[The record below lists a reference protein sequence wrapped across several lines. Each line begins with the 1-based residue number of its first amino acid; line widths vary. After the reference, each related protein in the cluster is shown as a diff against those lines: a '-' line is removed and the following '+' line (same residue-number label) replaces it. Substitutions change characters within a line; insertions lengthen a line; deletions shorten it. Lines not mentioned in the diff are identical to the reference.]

1 MLHHALVLNGAARR
15 EHIGS
20 ERPTCRGPRSATAP
34 SFPPPLHGAMPVVL
48 PPKVARLDIH
58 TRPAHQQVFGFSGVI
73 FALGNGRQLSPGGC
87 CALTNEGANTL
98 ISQPMMTVSAI
109 SPSIGR
115 MATTLVLSQPTLD
128 VLGRLFLFL
137 FLGCDPQHNPRA
149 GGPTFANHWPHSQI
163 LCLAYFVCSTVAA
176 QNIRGATKWG
186 LTKMARRQTETTYLK
201 AVLFWLQEYWTG

>member
-1 MLHHALVLNGAARR
+1 
-15 EHIGS
+15 
-20 ERPTCRGPRSATAP
+20 
-34 SFPPPLHGAMPVVL
+34 MPVVL

-109 SPSIGR
+109 SPSIRR

-186 LTKMARRQTETTYLK
+186 LSQNGTASNRDNLSESSPILASGILDRLNRTDWLEQRPTTPTDRAAPSLPSDR
-201 AVLFWLQEYWTG
+201 ACRTPQ